1 MLLPMRKIAVLILT
15 LLSVNTYSQTL
26 TYKLEL
32 TEPHKHYYY
41 VTMVVD
47 GWKKNTLEV
56 KMPVWAPGSYLIRE
70 FAKGVDY
77 VKASSGQTA
86 LTVSKTDKNTWQ
98 IKTEGKSKIEIRY
111 NVYAFETS
119 VRTSYLDAE
128 HGFVSGSSVFMYI
141 PEMKTNS
148 GTLEIV
154 PGHFKRISTTLKS
167 TGATMF
173 TYSTMDE
180 LYDCPI
186 EIGNHEE
193 FDFMAAGC
201 HHRVAMFGSGNY
213 EVEKLKKDMA
223 VICEEATKVWGENPN
238 KEYLFIIH
246 NLTVGSGGLE
256 HASSTTLDVSRN
268 TYGPGTY
275 TGFLSIVAHE
285 YFHLWNVKRL
295 RPAGLF
301 PYDYD
306 KENYTDLLWVAE
318 GFTSYYDELLL
329 KRAGYYD
336 EGGYIRSLNSTVAS
350 VENTPGSK
358 IQSATESSYDA
369 WIKGYRPNENTN
381 NRTISYYPK
390 GTLIAAMLDIEI
402 ISSTNGKMKLDDLM
416 RKLYNEFYKVKKTGY
431 TLADFKAAAESIC
444 GKKLDDFFNTLVLT
458 AGNVNYN
465 EYLNKVGYMLI
476 ATSKGNDPWLG
487 VQTKDGAGGRVVIS
501 AVSDGSCAQN
511 AGLFVNDE
519 IIAVNNNRV
528 DNNSLY
534 RLVGTFTLGATLDFL
549 ISRDNLIQTVK
560 VKLDKSYLKDFVIT
574 PAEEVDKS
582 VKALKEKWL
591 N

>member
-1 MLLPMRKIAVLILT
+1 MTKIAVLILT
-15 LLSVNTYSQTL
+15 LLSLTTYSQTL

-32 TEPHKHYYY
+32 SEPHKHYYY
-41 VTMVVD
+41 VTMTVE
-47 GWKKNTLEV
+47 GWKKNTLDV
-56 KMPVWAPGSYLIRE
+56 KMPVWAPGSYLVRE

-77 VKASSGQTA
+77 VKATSGNNA
-86 LTVSKTDKNTWQ
+86 LTVNKTDKSTWQ
-98 IKTEGKSKIEIRY
+98 VKTDGKSKIEIRY

-119 VRTSYLDAE
+119 VRTSYLDAT

-141 PEMKTNS
+141 PEMKLNS
-148 GTLEIV
+148 GTVEIV
-154 PGHFKRISTTLKS
+154 PGNFKRISTTLRTVSGNKF
-167 TGATMF
+167 A
-173 TYSTMDE
+173 YSNMDE

-186 EIGNHEE
+186 EIGNHDE
-193 FDFMAAGC
+193 FTFMAAGC
-201 HHRVAMFGSGNY
+201 NHRVAMFGEGNY
-213 EVEKLKKDMA
+213 EVEKLKTDMA
-223 VICEEATKVWGENPN
+223 KICEEATKVWGENPN

-268 TYGPGTY
+268 TYSPANY
-275 TGFLSIVAHE
+275 NGFLSIVAHE

-336 EGGYIRSLNSTVAS
+336 ENGYMRILNSTLAS

-358 IQSATESSYDA
+358 VQSAAESSYDA
-369 WIKGYRPNENTN
+369 WIKGYRPNENSN

-390 GTLIAAMLDIEI
+390 GSLIAAMLDIEI
-402 ISSTNGKMKLDDLM
+402 IASTNGKMKLDDLLK
-416 RKLYNEFYKVKKTGY
+416 KLYNDFYKVKKTGY
-431 TLADFKAAAESIC
+431 SFADFKAAAESIC
-444 GKKLDDFFNTLVLT
+444 GKKMDDFFNTLVLT
-458 AGNVNYN
+458 ASEINYN
-465 EYLNKVGYMLI
+465 QYLNKVGYMLI
-476 ATSKGNDPWLG
+476 ATGRGNEPWLG
-487 VQTKDGAGGRVVIS
+487 IQTKDGAGGKVMIS

-511 AGLFVNDE
+511 YGLLVNDE
-519 IIAVNNNRV
+519 IIAVNKTRI

-534 RLVGTFTLGATLDFL
+534 RLVGSFAVGTTLDFT
-549 ISRDNLIQTVK
+549 ISRDNLVQTVP
-560 VKLDKSYLKDFVIT
+560 VKLDKTYLKDYLIT
-574 PAEEVDKS
+574 PAENVAKEVKE
-582 VKALKEKWL
+582 LKNKWL

>member
-1 MLLPMRKIAVLILT
+1 MRKIAAMIFTCVSIT
-15 LLSVNTYSQTL
+15 TYSQAL
-26 TYKLEL
+26 AYKLEL

-41 VTMVVD
+41 VTMTVE
-47 GWKKNTLEV
+47 GWKKNTLDV
-56 KMPVWAPGSYLIRE
+56 KMPVWAPGSYLVRE

-77 VKASSGQTA
+77 VKANSGGST
-86 LTVSKTDKNTWQ
+86 LTVAKTDKSTWQ
-98 IKTEGKSKIEIRY
+98 IKTDGKSKIEIRY

-119 VRTSYLDAE
+119 VRTSYLDAS

-141 PEMKTNS
+141 PEMKVNS

-154 PGHFKRISTTLKS
+154 PGSFKRISTTLKNVNVN
-167 TGATMF
+167 TFA
-173 TYSTMDE
+173 YANMDE

-193 FDFMAAGC
+193 FDFMAGGC
-201 HHRVAMFGSGNY
+201 RHRVAMYGEGNY

-223 VICEEATKVWGENPN
+223 VVCEEATKVWGENPN

-268 TYGPGTY
+268 TYSPASY

-336 EGGYIRSLNSTVAS
+336 EGGYIRSLNSTLAS

-358 IQSATESSYDA
+358 VQSAAESSFDA
-369 WIKGYRPNENTN
+369 WIKGYRP
-381 NRTISYYPK
+381 
-390 GTLIAAMLDIEI
+390 
-402 ISSTNGKMKLDDLM
+402 
-416 RKLYNEFYKVKKTGY
+416 
-431 TLADFKAAAESIC
+431 
-444 GKKLDDFFNTLVLT
+444 
-458 AGNVNYN
+458 
-465 EYLNKVGYMLI
+465 
-476 ATSKGNDPWLG
+476 
-487 VQTKDGAGGRVVIS
+487 
-501 AVSDGSCAQN
+501 
-511 AGLFVNDE
+511 
-519 IIAVNNNRV
+519 
-528 DNNSLY
+528 
-534 RLVGTFTLGATLDFL
+534 
-549 ISRDNLIQTVK
+549 
-560 VKLDKSYLKDFVIT
+560 
-574 PAEEVDKS
+574 
-582 VKALKEKWL
+582 
-591 N
+591 